1 MSESCYHRFS
11 AGKAAHLPPPPGR
24 FQGFLFACGFLQFE
38 YGIFRCGLFLDLGV
52 FWALSLFICLF
63 CGSSELPGSG
73 V

>member
-11 AGKAAHLPPPPGR
+11 AGKAAHLPPPPGL

-38 YGIFRCGLFLDLGV
+38 YGISRYGLFLGLGFFGAV
-52 FWALSLFICLF
+52 SLFICLF